1 MAGQSEQEKETK
13 RQLAQQRE
21 FQSDVSGGKYNVANP
36 FTNYQYDFD
45 YQDVSKNL
53 DDIFGGYE
61 EMINRDTAETI
72 AQQQGNAAS
81 SLASR
86 GITGGSILTDTQS
99 GIATDI
105 NKSKANALSNLG
117 IGKAQQ
123 TANLQDLFN
132 RLGIST
138 TQAGVNVD
146 FGNMRNV
153 LSSLLSS
160 MGAQQGLAGGL
171 SGSTWLDDLF
181 AGVGTAAQ
189 IGSIPLSGGTTV
201 LGKILD

>member
-1 MAGQSEQEKETK
+1 MAGESDQEREAKKQIRQQEQFRK
-13 RQLAQQRE
+13 
-21 FQSDVSGGKYNVANP
+21 DVSGGQYNVRNP
-36 FTNYQYDFD
+36 FTDYQYDFD
-45 YQDVSKNL
+45 YQDISKNL

-61 EMINRDTAETI
+61 EIINRNTADAI
-72 AQQQGNAAS
+72 AEQQGNAAS

-86 GITGGSILTDTQS
+86 GITGGSILADTQS

-105 NKSKANALSNLG
+105 NKSKANALSSLG

-138 TQAGVNVD
+138 TQAGVDVD
-146 FGNMRNV
+146 FGNIRNT
-153 LSSLLSS
+153 LS
-160 MGAQQGLAGGL
+160 GLMNSYGMQSGLMGGL
-171 SGSTWLDDLF
+171 SNSTWLDDLF

-189 IGSIPLSGGTTV
+189 IGGI
-201 LGKILD
+201 IL